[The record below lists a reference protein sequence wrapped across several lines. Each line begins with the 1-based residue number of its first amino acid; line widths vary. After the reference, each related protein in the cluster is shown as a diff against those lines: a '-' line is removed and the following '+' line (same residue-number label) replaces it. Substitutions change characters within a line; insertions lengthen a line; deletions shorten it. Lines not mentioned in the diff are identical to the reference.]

1 MYLHIGSETIVS
13 EDSLIGIFDLDN
25 TSVSK
30 FTREFLRA
38 RQQEGTVVTVA
49 EDIPKSFVLCAPSGR
64 RAPARAGK
72 PARRAQAQKT
82 GVFPVLRNR
91 REHLDLS
98 VCAQPRAAAAPD
110 GAPRGW
116 SRCGRASETAT
127 RPNAPVLDIVPD
139 SWEQYLVSNPAPIRG
154 QDG

>member
-13 EDSLIGIFDLDN
+13 EESLIGIFDLDN

-72 PARRAQAQKT
+72 PARRDGEHARDYPEDIRPHECGVVQAQ
-82 GVFPVLRNR
+82 R
-91 REHLDLS
+91 
-98 VCAQPRAAAAPD
+98 
-110 GAPRGW
+110 
-116 SRCGRASETAT
+116 
-127 RPNAPVLDIVPD
+127 
-139 SWEQYLVSNPAPIRG
+139 
-154 QDG
+154 

>member
-13 EDSLIGIFDLDN
+13 EESLIGIFDLDN

-64 RAPARAGK
+64 RAPAQHK
-72 PARRAQAQKT
+72 
-82 GVFPVLRNR
+82 
-91 REHLDLS
+91 E
-98 VCAQPRAAAAPD
+98 
-110 GAPRGW
+110 
-116 SRCGRASETAT
+116 
-127 RPNAPVLDIVPD
+127 RPTL
-139 SWEQYLVSNPAPIRG
+139 
-154 QDG
+154 

>member
-13 EDSLIGIFDLDN
+13 EESLIGIFDLDN

-72 PARRAQAQKT
+72 PARHETVYLSQLAASTLRRRAE
-82 GVFPVLRNR
+82 GNG
-91 REHLDLS
+91 LDF
-98 VCAQPRAAAAPD
+98 
-110 GAPRGW
+110 
-116 SRCGRASETAT
+116 
-127 RPNAPVLDIVPD
+127 
-139 SWEQYLVSNPAPIRG
+139 
-154 QDG
+154 